1 MISKNTQINKI
12 TNSDYEQLI
21 KKSLSF
27 DSNKEKSIV
36 EGKVV
41 SIDKDN
47 VIIDVG
53 LKSEGRIPVSEFS
66 RPGQS
71 PEINVGDNFKVY
83 IERVDGQNGE
93 TKLSR
98 EKAVKQAAWNTLQ
111 DCFNNNK
118 PVQGIPFNKV
128 KGGLSVDLNG
138 VVAFL
143 PGSQIDLKQSANDIK
158 DFLNKSIELL
168 ILKMDKYRG
177 NIVVSRK
184 AISDLELKEKREAF
198 LANVSEGSVVE
209 GNVKNI
215 TDYGAFVDLGGIDGL
230 VHVTDISW
238 KKINHPSDELSI
250 GDKVKIKILKY
261 DEEITRLSLGI
272 KQLTDDPWEKIDEQ
286 LVIDEIYE
294 GKVTTITDHGITVS
308 INSNFDG
315 FIQNQDLSWLKK
327 PPHASKIVQL
337 NETIKVKLI
346 EIDKEKRKLNCSLK
360 QLRSNPW
367 ENIKENFKV
376 GDTLDTEI
384 VNKVDFGIFV
394 KIHEE
399 IDGMVHVSDL
409 AWEEDKSAEI
419 LKDFKKGDKIKVKIL
434 EIDTTKERVSL
445 SIKHLADDPIKMFI
459 DKNPIKSIVS
469 GKIIS
474 INEKGLNI
482 NLDENIIGFIKKSN
496 FSKNNSNKHAE
507 GENIDSMI
515 ISYDEKLRRINLSIK
530 DKETD
535 EEQKVLSEYGSSDS
549 GASLGDILGDAL
561 NKKK

>member
-1 MISKNTQINKI
+1 M
-12 TNSDYEQLI
+12 
-21 KKSLSF
+21 
-27 DSNKEKSIV
+27 
-36 EGKVV
+36 
-41 SIDKDN
+41 
-47 VIIDVG
+47 
-53 LKSEGRIPVSEFS
+53 
-66 RPGQS
+66 
-71 PEINVGDNFKVY
+71 
-83 IERVDGQNGE
+83 
-93 TKLSR
+93 
-98 EKAVKQAAWNTLQ
+98 
-111 DCFNNNK
+111 
-118 PVQGIPFNKV
+118 
-128 KGGLSVDLNG
+128 
-138 VVAFL
+138 
-143 PGSQIDLKQSANDIK
+143 
-158 DFLNKSIELL
+158 
-168 ILKMDKYRG
+168 
-177 NIVVSRK
+177 
-184 AISDLELKEKREAF
+184 
-198 LANVSEGSVVE
+198 
-209 GNVKNI
+209 
-215 TDYGAFVDLGGIDGL
+215 
-230 VHVTDISW
+230 
-238 KKINHPSDELSI
+238 
-250 GDKVKIKILKY
+250 
-261 DEEITRLSLGI
+261 SLGI